1 MTRVRLVWVLAI
13 VAVLILTIASILVLS
28 RPTDLR
34 VGKAKMDLLPAGQ
47 PILVDSRAERVGVQK
62 GDAFSYIVD
71 VLYDPEQVDEIDAS
85 SLDRNV
91 NLEPFE
97 VRRVEETEFSLD
109 SGTRVFRREYELQLI
124 NGAVDHLYEF
134 PTLVVRYTLKGPRQG
149 FAEKAG
155 VPEPIYVASRL
166 PADVDEMDLG
176 YGPIRPLKGEI
187 VDPNQRRLPWVLGGL
202 GGLLAVLAIT
212 DLIFRV
218 VPRSKETAGGGAMV
232 ECNDVLV
239 QAYRSLCSNAATSSD
254 AKGVLHQIDHILRI
268 VLAREEKVQ
277 WLEDPDPSQVSLG
290 ARPTVVAL
298 WHRCQNSHGPQPS
311 PEAEIG
317 EALRQLDEILVFYYG
332 EGELAAWRS

>member
-13 VAVLILTIASILVLS
+13 VAVVMLAIASILVLS
-28 RPTDLR
+28 RPDDLA

-47 PILVDSRAERVGVQK
+47 PILVDTRAERVGVQK

-91 NLEPFE
+91 DLEPFE

-109 SGTRVFRREYELQLI
+109 SGTRVFRREYQLQLI

-166 PADVDEMDLG
+166 PANVDEMELG
-176 YGPIRPLKGEI
+176 YGPMRPLKGEI
-187 VDPNQRRLPWVLGGL
+187 VDPNQRRLPWALGGL
-202 GGLLAVLAIT
+202 GGFLAILAVT
-212 DLIFRV
+212 DFTFRV
-218 VPRSKETAGGGAMV
+218 IPRLKETTGHGTRV
-232 ECNDVLV
+232 ESNDVLV
-239 QAYRSLCSNAATSSD
+239 QAYRSLCNNAATSSE
-254 AKGVLHQIDHILRI
+254 AKRVLHQIEHILRI
-268 VLAREEKVQ
+268 VLARKEKVH
-277 WLEDPDPSQVSLG
+277 WLEDPDLYRVSPG
-290 ARPTVVAL
+290 ARPSVVAL
-298 WHRCQNSHGPQPS
+298 LHHCQNSHGPQPS

-317 EALRQLDEILVFYYG
+317 EALRQLDEILTFYYG